1 MSYKII
7 LSNDELTNVLI
18 RETLRRYDPSITD
31 GTIVEATIS
40 HELDVIIDGGK
51 VSATLMSISVEI
63 VSINEKKI

>member
-31 GTIVEATIS
+31 RPIVEATIS

-63 VSINEKKI
+63 NSIDGKKI

>member
-31 GTIVEATIS
+31 RSIVEATIS

>member
-7 LSNDELTNVLI
+7 LPNDELTNVLI
-18 RETLRRYDPSITD
+18 REALRRYDPSITD
-31 GTIVEATIS
+31 RSIVEATIS

>member
-31 GTIVEATIS
+31 SIVEATIS

>member
-18 RETLRRYDPSITD
+18 REALRRYDPSITD
-31 GTIVEATIS
+31 RSIVEATIS

>member
-31 GTIVEATIS
+31 RLIVEATIR
-40 HELDVIIDGGK
+40 HEFDVIIDGGK